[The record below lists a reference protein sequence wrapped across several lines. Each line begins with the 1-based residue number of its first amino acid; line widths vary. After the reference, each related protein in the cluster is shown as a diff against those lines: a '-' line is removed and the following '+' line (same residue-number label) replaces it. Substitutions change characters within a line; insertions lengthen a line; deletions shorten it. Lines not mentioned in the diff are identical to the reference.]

1 MSEVQIKAD
10 QRNEFGK
17 GAARRLRRDGQ
28 VPAVVYGHGTE
39 PVHVALPGH
48 ELSKALRASNVLL
61 NLQLDAGT
69 QLTLPKSIQR
79 DPVRHTIE
87 HVDLVVVVR
96 GEKVT
101 VDVPVQTEGT
111 AEPGSL
117 TDHLDT
123 LSISAEATNIPSVI
137 VVDIA
142 GLEIGASVKASEV
155 TMPEGVE
162 LVADADLVVVHI
174 IGAQA
179 AEPEPEAADA
189 EAEAEPA
196 AETSDEG

>member
-1 MSEVQIKAD
+1 MSEVQIKAE

-48 ELSKALRASNVLL
+48 ELAKALRASNVLL
-61 NLQLDAGT
+61 NLQLDNGD

-79 DPVRHTIE
+79 DPVRHNIE

-101 VDVPVQTEGT
+101 VEVPVQTEGT

-117 TDHLDT
+117 TEHADT
-123 LSISAEATNIPSVI
+123 LTISTEATHIPQAI
-137 VVDIA
+137 VVNIA
-142 GLEIGASVKASEV
+142 GLPIGSSVKASEV
-155 TMPEGVE
+155 PLPEGIE
-162 LVADADLVVVHI
+162 LVADDDFVVVHI
-174 IGAQA
+174 IAAQSA
-179 AEPEPEAADA
+179 EPEAAAAADA
-189 EAEAEPA
+189 GGEASTEA
-196 AETSDEG
+196 

>member
-1 MSEVQIKAD
+1 VSEVQIKAE

-48 ELSKALRASNVLL
+48 ELAKALRAANVLL

-69 QLTLPKSIQR
+69 QLTLPKSVQR

-117 TDHLDT
+117 TEHVDT
-123 LSISAEATNIPSVI
+123 LSISAEATDIPKAI
-137 VVDIA
+137 VVNIA
-142 GLEIGASVKASEV
+142 GLPIGSSVKAADV
-155 TMPEGVE
+155 PLPEGIE

-174 IGAQA
+174 IGSQA
-179 AEPEPEAADA
+179 AEPEAAAVAEAAA
-189 EAEAEPA
+189 EAPAEA
-196 AETSDEG
+196 